1 MQQKLMVPLLWV
13 TLFRFLSMRQIKQRW
28 TGSTYW
34 LLLLKSGVIPVQ
46 GASNNRKICGLEQAF
61 LEWQG
66 MARIKEREA
75 ARVVSAVGGQGH
87 SVRCDCR
94 GKCDSKR
101 CKCVKE
107 GVYCSSKCHRGN
119 ACCENHE
126 A

>member
-1 MQQKLMVPLLWV
+1 M
-13 TLFRFLSMRQIKQRW
+13 T
-28 TGSTYW
+28 
-34 LLLLKSGVIPVQ
+34 
-46 GASNNRKICGLEQAF
+46 
-61 LEWQG
+61 
-66 MARIKEREA
+66 RIKEREA

-87 SVRCDCR
+87 SVRSDCR

-126 A
+126 ALLALVFVIVDNSCALH